1 MSSKDMIHLSQL
13 LAIQR
18 HVDRTASN
26 VANVDTPGYR
36 GIKQNFREYIKRENE
51 AGDSQTKPSTISMV
65 SAGAEVL
72 DLTGGKIEST
82 GNPTDVAIR
91 GAGWFAIDTPDG
103 QRYTKDGSFV
113 VRADGVLVNRAGL
126 PVAASSGS
134 LRVLKSDGPV
144 SISAD
149 GAVVAG
155 SRVLGHLKV
164 VEFQDSRAIRPEGNN
179 LYNAVSEVP
188 RSVQANLAPGF
199 LEKSNVVGAY
209 ELINIAQLTRTYE
222 NVLKLMLS
230 EASPNELQRLSG
242 QTETS

>member
-26 VANVDTPGYR
+26 IANVDTPGYR
-36 GIKQNFREYIKRENE
+36 GIKQNFREYIKKENE
-51 AGDSQTKPSTISMV
+51 AGDGQTKPYTISMV
-65 SAGAEVL
+65 STGTEIL
-72 DLTGGKIEST
+72 DLTDGKIVST

-91 GAGWFAIDTPDG
+91 GSGWFAIDTPEG

-199 LEKSNVVGAY
+199 LEISNVVGAY